1 MKAIKISDIKKA
13 LNNFIKNDFWGKEK
27 VKIIENIDHIN
38 SKDNFIIGWVH
49 INKDRKA
56 NTEAAKA
63 MLAIFF
69 DMLLLIIWILINDSA
84 RIPEKIAKTL
94 FKFTIKL
101 LSIRPNLIAPIKAVR
116 PIKNIPALA

>member
-56 NTEAAKA
+56 NTETANV

-69 DMLLLIIWILINDSA
+69 EMLLLIIWIPTSDSA
-84 RIPEKIAKTL
+84 RIPENNAKIL
-94 FKFTIKL
+94 FK
-101 LSIRPNLIAPIKAVR
+101 
-116 PIKNIPALA
+116 

>member
-1 MKAIKISDIKKA
+1 MDIKKA

-38 SKDNFIIGWVH
+38 SKDNFIIGCVH

-56 NTEAAKA
+56 NTEAANA

-94 FKFTIKL
+94 FKFIIKL